1 MNPQF
6 SLERRLAY
14 RFSIMSTLN
23 LRRIGSLYVKKFGLS
38 AAGWRIL
45 SIIGRHEPTFPGV
58 AAQLSTMDADKVT
71 RAVDRLVDMGYVIR
85 NTDAADR
92 RRVILCL
99 TSRGRSVYEEVEES
113 SQRMDADWRSALT
126 PEENR
131 IFDAMLDKLE
141 VQAQVLFTGPVSDP
155 VPSSS
160 ARTPRRAA
168 AKARSAPRKDA
179 SVGLSAEAFPAATAS
194 LAPKRTATT
203 GKLPKRPARKAVAR

>member
-1 MNPQF
+1 
-6 SLERRLAY
+6 
-14 RFSIMSTLN
+14 
-23 LRRIGSLYVKKFGLS
+23 
-38 AAGWRIL
+38 
-45 SIIGRHEPTFPGV
+45 
-58 AAQLSTMDADKVT
+58 
-71 RAVDRLVDMGYVIR
+71 
-85 NTDAADR
+85 
-92 RRVILCL
+92 CL

-203 GKLPKRPARKAVAR
+203 GKLP